1 MMQAMLVDLLPA
13 FGNRGPGGCFHGAH
27 FGSSFVSRFL
37 SCRLVVLAVV
47 GVNGDDGEAYEAGVE
62 MACHARMSS
71 EVVRVTSGY
80 PLSCHTTI
88 PLEMTC
94 HIGISILNN
103 EVEYPSCH
111 SASDP

>member
-27 FGSSFVSRFL
+27 FGLSFVSL
-37 SCRLVVLAVV
+37 SFVLVVLV
-47 GVNGDDGEAYEAGVE
+47 GSVCTATTAKRMRRGVE
-62 MACHARMSS
+62 MACHVRMSS

-88 PLEMTC
+88 SLEMTC

-103 EVEYPSCH
+103 EVEYPSCL